1 MAMDIKQLNNR
12 YYLQREMRDPILKG
26 LSSTLSSYENGIMQ
40 IKVFIN
46 SEWNMSYQVA
56 AYEVAHAWKKSLPE
70 LRNAIG
76 SKVFIYDMHKQAN
89 DRNLLKEGPSFRVHA
104 KKGILFRPNQL
115 N

>member
-1 MAMDIKQLNNR
+1 MDIKQLNKR
-12 YYLQREMRDPILKG
+12 YYLQREMRNPTLNG

-40 IKVFIN
+40 IKVFVN
-46 SEWNMSYQVA
+46 SSWNKSYQFA
-56 AYEVAHAWKKSLPE
+56 AYEVAHAWKKGLPE

-76 SKVFIYDMHKQAN
+76 CKVFIYDIHKQAN
-89 DRNLLKEGPSFRVHA
+89 DNNLLKEGPSFRVHA